1 LRRSIQELVRE
12 GLFPSGF
19 SFFCFCPVRLS
30 RNNEGNEGE
39 TDLIEA
45 GPFPSHGLSFSLRS
59 ARVLICRLLC
69 AFMVFLFVRASA
81 SAQESPYIVTY
92 DHYLEEPGNLEV
104 EYFSTLGTQRG
115 GNNFHAYWLE
125 FEYGAKA
132 WWTTELYLAGQTT
145 FNDSS
150 LFTGFRWENRF
161 RPFALEH
168 FVNPVLYME
177 YEQINEADKIIKEVE
192 GHDVESDRAVRN
204 AIARQTLNHELE
216 FKLLLSK
223 TFKGWNAAVNPLATK
238 NLLPGNAWEF
248 GYAIGASRP
257 LALKASAAR
266 CNFCRENLIAGVEM
280 YGGLGD
286 TESFG
291 LHETSHY
298 LAPAVAWNLPS
309 GWTLRVSPGFGL
321 NDNSHRLLVRW
332 GLSRE
337 LDNFGDAIAQWFGGR
352 R

>member
-1 LRRSIQELVRE
+1 VIGE
-12 GLFPSGF
+12 GLVCTCQKNRLADRVRGTWSFGWFVVFAFLMSG
-19 SFFCFCPVRLS
+19 
-30 RNNEGNEGE
+30 
-39 TDLIEA
+39 
-45 GPFPSHGLSFSLRS
+45 
-59 ARVLICRLLC
+59 
-69 AFMVFLFVRASA
+69 LFVRSA

-104 EYFSTLGTQRG
+104 EYFSTFGTQRG
-115 GNNFHAYWLE
+115 GNDFHAYWAE

-132 WWTTELYLAGQTT
+132 WWTTEFYLDGQTT
-145 FNDSS
+145 FGDSS
-150 LFTGFRWENRF
+150 VFTGFRWENRV
-161 RPFALEH
+161 RPLAREH
-168 FVNPVLYME
+168 FINPVLYVE

-192 GHDVESDRAVRN
+192 GHDVEADHAVPN

-223 TFKGWNAAVNPLATK
+223 NFKGWNVAVNPLATK
-238 NLLPGNAWEF
+238 NLLPSDPWEF
-248 GYAIGASRP
+248 GYAVGASRP
-257 LALKASAAR
+257 LALKASPNQ
-266 CNFCRENLIAGVEM
+266 CNFCPENFIAGVEL

-286 TESFG
+286 TQDFG

-309 GWTLRVSPGFGL
+309 GWTVRLSPGFGL
-321 NDNSHRLLVRW
+321 NDNSHRLLLRW

-337 LDNFGDAIAQWFGGR
+337 FSGFGEVVGRLFGGR